1 MPRVRPAA
9 VVAALV
15 AGALVVVGVWLAFTG
30 LPERTHEQQLRLGL
44 SQVAFAAA
52 ALVAIVEMSWERRA
66 WRRRS
71 FRLCAA
77 VAGLLVTVSVVLVLG
92 AELLGWR
99 TAEGVASGLGWAGI
113 AVLFGWLVIDTT
125 RQDRRL
131 RHRYIAEGEA
141 MED

>member
-1 MPRVRPAA
+1 
-9 VVAALV
+9 
-15 AGALVVVGVWLAFTG
+15 
-30 LPERTHEQQLRLGL
+30 
-44 SQVAFAAA
+44 
-52 ALVAIVEMSWERRA
+52 
-66 WRRRS
+66 
-71 FRLCAA
+71 
-77 VAGLLVTVSVVLVLG
+77 VTVSVVLVLG

>member
-30 LPERTHEQQLRLGL
+30 LPERTPEQQLRLGL